1 MSRIIGYAGD
11 NDEEG
16 ITEIEHLVNMVS
28 ARGTSEY
35 KGMEKAFSVRAPIGL
50 AANLRAMATHGKI
63 SQNQLICDLL
73 EFAVHEVYDQ
83 LDKEIKVAVN
93 KLSSDEMALMF
104 EEKESVK

>member
-1 MSRIIGYAGD
+1 MARIIGYFGE

-16 ITEIEHLVNMVS
+16 LTDLDHLVNVVS

-50 AANLRAMATHGKI
+50 AANLRGMAAHGKV
-63 SQNQLICDLL
+63 SQNQLMCDLL
-73 EFAVHEVYDQ
+73 EFAVHEVYDR
-83 LDKEIKVAVN
+83 LDDETKAAVN

-104 EEKESVK
+104 EEKEAAK